1 MESYPEFVLRTVDV
15 PDDSKEP
22 FCPFSIGHCNEAYT
36 AKCMFCDESLQTY
49 LSCHAEPKILKGN
62 GDS

>member
-22 FCPFSIGHCNEAYT
+22 FCPFFIWYCNEAYT
-36 AKCMFCDESLQTY
+36 AKCMFCDESLQAY
-49 LSCHAEPKILKGN
+49 LASHSADGN
-62 GDS
+62 RL